1 MQKEREIK
9 EGRMQIKNEKDI
21 ERQRMREDMMR
32 KKREIMMKG
41 GGSNN
46 VKVEIVGLEFMQP
59 SG

>member
-32 KKREIMMKG
+32 KKKEIMMTGG

-46 VKVEIVGLEFMQP
+46 VKVEIVGLEFM
-59 SG
+59 

>member
-32 KKREIMMKG
+32 KKKEIMMKGG

-46 VKVEIVGLEFMQP
+46 VKVEIVGLEFM
-59 SG
+59 